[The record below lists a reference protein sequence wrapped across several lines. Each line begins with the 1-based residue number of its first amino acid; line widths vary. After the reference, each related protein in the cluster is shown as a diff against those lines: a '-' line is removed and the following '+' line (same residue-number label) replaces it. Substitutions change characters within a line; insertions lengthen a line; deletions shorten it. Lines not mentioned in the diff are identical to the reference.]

1 MGLFAQVGKDF
12 SDLEKLYQSGQL
24 SQVKSSLSTLKPRR
38 DEEKALVGYYS
49 ALCQKTKTEVL
60 AGLVTVADSY
70 PKTSYGQLA
79 MLEAAKI
86 HILEREI
93 PRAQALLRG
102 ISSADIIERFYWL
115 AVTYYWQE
123 DYSAAI
129 ANAENYL
136 RFNPTDSLAESALHL
151 VADSY
156 IAQKKYQS
164 ASSSLN
170 KIKKLPEPDLQYYYY
185 RLGYAQELMGDYVQA
200 TKAYRAGYELDK
212 YSQAAFNIEERI
224 FALRSRAPALDISF
238 LYPYTPLELDL
249 GISLSDSITVAAPGL
264 PQPPALDAGPKVAMP
279 AITDSMPIKILLKPI
294 SGLYLQA
301 GRFSVESNAER
312 LVKNIRSMTIP
323 CTYYEEAKPG
333 GKSWVVLAGP
343 FENQKQM
350 NAAKTMLS
358 QSQITSFIVQH

>member
-1 MGLFAQVGKDF
+1 MRKLFIILILFGSMGLFAQVGKDF

-129 ANAENYL
+129 ANAE
-136 RFNPTDSLAESALHL
+136 
-151 VADSY
+151 
-156 IAQKKYQS
+156 
-164 ASSSLN
+164 
-170 KIKKLPEPDLQYYYY
+170 
-185 RLGYAQELMGDYVQA
+185 
-200 TKAYRAGYELDK
+200 
-212 YSQAAFNIEERI
+212 
-224 FALRSRAPALDISF
+224 
-238 LYPYTPLELDL
+238 
-249 GISLSDSITVAAPGL
+249 
-264 PQPPALDAGPKVAMP
+264 
-279 AITDSMPIKILLKPI
+279 
-294 SGLYLQA
+294 
-301 GRFSVESNAER
+301 
-312 LVKNIRSMTIP
+312 
-323 CTYYEEAKPG
+323 
-333 GKSWVVLAGP
+333 
-343 FENQKQM
+343 
-350 NAAKTMLS
+350 
-358 QSQITSFIVQH
+358 